1 MSESEILYRAA
12 TLAPA
17 AGRVV
22 HGLIVPY
29 GVVADVRDGFSA
41 YREKFAPGA
50 FTRSI
55 AERGNKLRLFTA
67 HDTRRLPV
75 GKVVELHEQHDGVR
89 AAFEIS
95 STRDGD
101 DVLESVNGG
110 YTSNFSVGFRPLR
123 HRMDGDVLVRTEASL
138 REVSLV
144 GLPVYEGATV
154 AGVRSEAPVIARRMA
169 EAHLLLLDI

>member
-1 MSESEILYRAA
+1 MTTDEILYRSA

-29 GVVADVRDGFSA
+29 NVVAEVRDGFSA

-50 FTRSI
+50 FRRSI
-55 AERGNKLRLFTA
+55 TERGNKLRLFTA

-75 GKVVELHEQHDGVR
+75 GKPVELHEDHDGVR
-89 AAFEIS
+89 ASFEIAN
-95 STRDGD
+95 TRDGD

-110 YTSNFSVGFRPLR
+110 YTSNFSVGFRPIR
-123 HRMDGDVLVRTEASL
+123 HRTENGVIVRTEASL

-144 GLPVYEGATV
+144 GLPVYDGAVV
-154 AGVRSEAPVIARRMA
+154 AGVRAEGPVIGRRIA
-169 EAHLLLLDI
+169 EARLLLLEL

>member
-1 MSESEILYRAA
+1 MTEILYRAA
-12 TLAPA
+12 TLTPA

-22 HGLIVPY
+22 HGLVVPY
-29 GVVADVRDGFSA
+29 GVVAEVRDGFSS

-50 FTRSI
+50 FRRSI
-55 AERGNKLRLFTA
+55 AERGSKLRLFTA

-75 GKVVELHEQHDGVR
+75 GKVVELHERDDGVR
-89 AAFEIS
+89 AAFEVAN
-95 STRDGD
+95 TRDGD

-110 YTSNFSVGFRPLR
+110 YTSNFSVGFRPIR

-144 GLPVYEGATV
+144 GLPVYDGATV
-154 AGVRSEAPVIARRMA
+154 AGVRAEGPFVPRRIA
-169 EAHLLLLDI
+169 EAQLLLLEL

>member
-1 MSESEILYRAA
+1 MTESEILYRSA

-22 HGLIVPY
+22 HGLVVPY
-29 GVVADVRDGFSA
+29 GVVADVRDGFST

-89 AAFEIS
+89 AAFEIAQ
-95 STRDGD
+95 TRDGD

-110 YTSNFSVGFRPLR
+110 YTSNFSVGFRPIR
-123 HRMDGDVLVRTEASL
+123 HRTENSVIVRTEASL

-144 GLPVYEGATV
+144 GLAVYEGAAV
-154 AGVRSEAPVIARRMA
+154 AGVRAEGLVISRNIA
-169 EAHLLLLDI
+169 EAHLQLLEL

>member
-1 MSESEILYRAA
+1 MTESEILYRAA

-29 GVVADVRDGFSA
+29 GVVADVRDGFST

-55 AERGNKLRLFTA
+55 AERGSKLRLFTA
-67 HDTRRLPV
+67 HDTRKLPV
-75 GKVVELHEQHDGVR
+75 GKVVELHEQHDGVH
-89 AAFEIS
+89 AAFEIAP
-95 STRDGD
+95 TRDGD

-110 YTSNFSVGFRPLR
+110 YTSNFSVGFRPIR
-123 HRMDGDVLVRTEASL
+123 HRTENGVVVRTEASL

-154 AGVRSEAPVIARRMA
+154 AGIRAEDSVITRSIA
-169 EAHLLLLDI
+169 EAQLILLDL